1 MSIVH
6 RWAISLA
13 DWMYPE
19 ETSAALAAA
28 GWRVEQLSDGS
39 RRVGHFMVS
48 WHTAARRAR
57 IARGDGDELD
67 AMFAGTD
74 RAPDVAGVLT

>member
-1 MSIVH
+1 MSIVQ
-6 RWAISLA
+6 RWATSLA
-13 DWMYPE
+13 DWMHPE
-19 ETSAALAAA
+19 ETDAALIDA
-28 GWRVEQLSDGS
+28 GWQVEQLADGS
-39 RRVGHFMVS
+39 RRVGQIMVS